1 MAGEQHREFL
11 GTGWGFPLKPD
22 AAGRLRFESDEE
34 LVAEGIEIVLGT
46 SPGERQMRP
55 EFGCAIY
62 ELVGEANTAA
72 LRGMVREKV
81 KEALVRWEPRIDVQ
95 DVRVESP
102 AEQRN
107 RLDIRIDYRLRS
119 NNAFFNL
126 VYPFFLTEG
135 PQQV

>member
-1 MAGEQHREFL
+1 VAEQGRNIL
-11 GTGWGFPLKPD
+11 GTGWSFPLKPD
-22 AAGRLRFESDEE
+22 PSGMLRFISGED
-34 LVAEGIEIVLGT
+34 LVNQSIEIILGT

-55 EFGCAIY
+55 EFGCRIY

-81 KEALVRWEPRIDVQ
+81 REALVRWEPRIDVL

-102 AEQRN
+102 EEQKN
-107 RLDIRIDYRLRS
+107 RIDIWIDYRLRA

-126 VYPFFLTEG
+126 VYPFFLNEG
-135 PQQV
+135 AER

>member
-1 MAGEQHREFL
+1 LAGEQHREFL
-11 GTGWGFPLKPD
+11 GRGWAFPIRPD
-22 AAGRLRFESDEE
+22 VTGRLRFESDEE
-34 LVAEGIEIVLGT
+34 LVTEGIEIVLGT

-72 LRGMVREKV
+72 LRGMVRGKV
-81 KEALVRWEPRIDVQ
+81 QEALLRWEPRIDVL

-102 AEQRN
+102 DEQKN
-107 RLDIRIDYRLRS
+107 RLDIRIDYRVRS

-135 PQQV
+135 PQQ

>member
-1 MAGEQHREFL
+1 VAEQERDYL
-11 GTGWGFPLKPD
+11 GTGWTFPLKPD
-22 AAGRLRFESDEE
+22 ITGRLRYVSGEE
-34 LVAEGIEIVLGT
+34 LVVEGIEIVLGT

-55 EFGCAIY
+55 EFGCGIY

-72 LRGMVREKV
+72 LRGLVRERV
-81 KEALVRWEPRIDVQ
+81 REALTRWEPRIDVL

-102 AEQRN
+102 EEQKN
-107 RLDIRIDYRLRS
+107 RLDIRIDYRLRA

-135 PQQV
+135 PQQ

>member
-1 MAGEQHREFL
+1 M
-11 GTGWGFPLKPD
+11 
-22 AAGRLRFESDEE
+22 
-34 LVAEGIEIVLGT
+34 AEGIEIVLGT

-81 KEALVRWEPRIDVQ
+81 REALTRWEPRIDVVN
-95 DVRVESP
+95 VRVESP
-102 AEQRN
+102 EEQKN
-107 RLDIRIDYRLRS
+107 RLDIRIDYRIRS
-119 NNAFFNL
+119 NNAFLNM

-135 PQQV
+135 PQQN